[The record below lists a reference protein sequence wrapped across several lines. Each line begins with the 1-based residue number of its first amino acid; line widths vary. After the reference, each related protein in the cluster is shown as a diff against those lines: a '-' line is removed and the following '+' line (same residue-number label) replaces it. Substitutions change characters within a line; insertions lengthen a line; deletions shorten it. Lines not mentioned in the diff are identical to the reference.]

1 MSSELIER
9 LREKNEWTNQK
20 PYFHA
25 HPKSLEAA
33 DLIEAQAAT
42 IAQLQAELAEQKERL
57 GKALKLQMDERHKSE
72 AEAKLWFDKAQKWG
86 AELAEAREV
95 PGRIVEYLRDPHTVM
110 DNMALWIGKTKAG
123 FMTSRTKGDL
133 GIAAWFAREAATA
146 IEARDWSKP

>member
-33 DLIEAQAAT
+33 DLIAAQAAT
-42 IAQLQAELAEQKERL
+42 IAQLQAELAE
-57 GKALKLQMDERHKSE
+57 
-72 AEAKLWFDKAQKWG
+72 
-86 AELAEAREV
+86 AREV
-95 PGRIVEYLRDPHTVM
+95 PGRIVGWMRGGDHLHDPTECEE
-110 DNMALWIGKTKAG
+110 I
-123 FMTSRTKGDL
+123 
-133 GIAAWFAREAATA
+133 ATA

>member
-42 IAQLQAELAEQKERL
+42 IAALQAELAEARD
-57 GKALKLQMDERHKSE
+57 KALD
-72 AEAKLWFDKAQKWG
+72 
-86 AELAEAREV
+86 
-95 PGRIVEYLRDPHTVM
+95 
-110 DNMALWIGKTKAG
+110 
-123 FMTSRTKGDL
+123 
-133 GIAAWFAREAATA
+133 EAAGAVCGYIHPDYGRLPGEPFASATIRA
-146 IEARDWSKP
+146 LMSTKPPIL

>member
-42 IAQLQAELAEQKERL
+42 IAQLQAELAEAR
-57 GKALKLQMDERHKSE
+57 GNALEEAAQE
-72 AEAKLWFDKAQKWG
+72 AEKWFPANSAAKYPTG
-86 AELAEAREV
+86 
-95 PGRIVEYLRDPHTVM
+95 
-110 DNMALWIGKTKAG
+110 
-123 FMTSRTKGDL
+123 
-133 GIAAWFAREAATA
+133 GIAAA
-146 IEARDWSKP
+146 IRAMKS